1 MLGYVSF
8 SYNVQLLEESNDAT
22 VEGFGIRKGFL
33 LSSLNQAANRSSE
46 NSESL
51 VKNWWLHGVK
61 NYLKLQPMIPCDSD
75 PMRPSI
81 NLQSWLETIS
91 HMISWNGLRLEK
103 GETGLI
109 DHFHSWFF
117 TSAEMPIIMI
127 RRLSLKQQFFTIG
140 GMGKVAIRSVHTPTL
155 RPSRE
160 KWCWF
165 ILDTPL
171 PPRKL
176 T

>member
-75 PMRPSI
+75 PIRPSI

-117 TSAEMPIIMI
+117 TSGWDANYYDKTTK
-127 RRLSLKQQFFTIG
+127 LKTTVFHHWG
-140 GMGKVAIRSVHTPTL
+140 DGKSCNTFRSHPNFKTK
-155 RPSRE
+155 SR
-160 KWCWF
+160 KVM
-165 ILDTPL
+165 LVYTRY
-171 PPRKL
+171 PPPPPEN
-176 T
+176 